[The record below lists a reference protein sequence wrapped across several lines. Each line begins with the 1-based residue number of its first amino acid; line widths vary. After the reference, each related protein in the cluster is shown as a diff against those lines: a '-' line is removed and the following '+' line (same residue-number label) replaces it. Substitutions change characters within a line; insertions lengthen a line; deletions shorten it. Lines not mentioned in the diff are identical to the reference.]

1 VLWLNRRIAI
11 GATIDSADSL
21 DFQRPADMV
30 EVDASVLARGAVIVG
45 KSGTGKSNDIQL
57 IAMQLAQMG
66 TAVVLLDRTG
76 EHAAAL
82 HDKKLARVMVPGKD
96 LAFSILAPADD
107 GIVDFG
113 EAIEDI
119 LDTLSHYFS
128 VSFDGK
134 PTPLQQRII
143 RENLRTHYH
152 EDFRIRQAPT
162 ISEFI
167 GNVSDY
173 EEYTKRVHGFI
184 ESSESVI
191 SRLHPL
197 TVGKMGELFNRKGR
211 ETSIEEFFAPGVHV
225 VDLSVLRYE
234 PAKTLLSQFIVKKL
248 YHAVK
253 RKGIVETNGLRQLIA
268 ADEAHH
274 LAPRSTEEYGYL
286 DLMAVENRKYG
297 QGVLVASTSPAQL
310 SEVLL
315 RNASLRIC
323 HQLDDGKDIELMLRF
338 MVNQLETDR
347 YISDIREL
355 KVGEAVLQSSLIS
368 SALTRVKVST
378 PPMEGGRRSGTSP
391 AGGGAVANI

>member
-1 VLWLNRRIAI
+1 VLWLSRRVSI
-11 GATIDSADSL
+11 GATL
-21 DFQRPADMV
+21 DRLDNVDYQRPADLVDV
-30 EVDASVLARGAVIVG
+30 ESSVFARSAVIVG
-45 KSGTGKSNDIQL
+45 KSGTGKSSDIQL
-57 IAMQLAQMG
+57 IAAQLAQMG
-66 TAVVLLDRTG
+66 IAVVLLDRTG
-76 EHAAAL
+76 EHAAAFK
-82 HDKKLARVMVPGKD
+82 DKKLAQVMVPGND
-96 LAFSILAPADD
+96 LTFSILAPADD
-107 GIVDFG
+107 EIVDFG

-119 LDTLSHYFS
+119 LDTLSHYFV

-134 PTPLQQRII
+134 PTALQQRII

-152 EDFRIRQAPT
+152 EDFRIREAPT
-162 ISEFI
+162 IGEFI
-167 GNVSDY
+167 GNINDY
-173 EEYTKRVHGFI
+173 EEYTKRIHGFI

-197 TVGKMGELFNRKGR
+197 TVGRMGELFNRKGK
-211 ETSIEEFFAPGVHV
+211 ETSLEEFFAPGVHV
-225 VDLSVLRYE
+225 VDLSALRYE
-234 PAKTLLSQFIVKKL
+234 PAKTLLSQVIVKKL

-274 LAPRSTEEYGYL
+274 LAPRSTEYFGYL

-297 QGVLVASTSPAQL
+297 QGVLVASTSPSQL
-310 SEVLL
+310 SETLL

-323 HQLDDGKDIELMLRF
+323 HQLDDAKDIELMLRF

-368 SALTRVKVST
+368 TALARVKVSV
-378 PPMEGGRRSGTSP
+378 PKLESRRGGPS
-391 AGGGAVANI
+391 I